1 MNLLKLMKMPF
12 SFHEGWD
19 QVDATHVSIL
29 KIFLQLV
36 LPLSL
41 LPPAMLL
48 YAGSHHASAY
58 LLDAA
63 PTRWEAVA
71 AVFFIAELVTV
82 PLMGVLLKQIASTY
96 QISADTP
103 RSFLLAAITAVPM
116 FLSSLGLA
124 IPNLWGMICVI
135 VGGLLIAASVL
146 YHGTVH
152 ILKLDDPS
160 GAEVLSAEAFASG
173 ALVWA
178 LLCAFVLVPLMN

>member
-1 MNLLKLMKMPF
+1 MNFLKLVKMPF

-19 QVDATHVSIL
+19 QLDTTHASVVR
-29 KIFLQLV
+29 IFLQLV

-58 LLDAA
+58 MINVA

-71 AVFFIAELVTV
+71 AVFFIAELITV
-82 PLMGVLLKQIASTY
+82 PLMGILLKQIASTY
-96 QISADTP
+96 QIVTDSR
-103 RSFLLAAITAVPM
+103 RSFLLAAVTAIPM
-116 FLSSLGLA
+116 FLSSVGLA
-124 IPNLWGMICVI
+124 IPNMWGMISVI
-135 VGGLLIAASVL
+135 VLGLLLAASVL
-146 YHGTVH
+146 YHGTFY
-152 ILKLDDPS
+152 ILKLEDPS

-178 LLCAFVLVPLMN
+178 LLCAFVLLPLMN